1 VWHVCTHSPMVT
13 FIYLIEENADINT
26 LYSSCAQLNLPG
38 YSEQSLDCDV
48 SCHLHR
54 EFCHLL
60 VLFLS

>member
-1 VWHVCTHSPMVT
+1 MVT